1 MDGGGGGGGGGDKG
15 IRSKSSAVT
24 ANGNEEEEPVNDI
37 NKRSWDQ
44 REALSG
50 EPRCVVCGHYGEYIC
65 DETDDIF
72 SLECKQTLLCRIAN
86 SRLPVGLLHPTRLL
100 PTTTTSDECFYV
112 RDSDEKSK
120 SESESESQ
128 FLTMEDGGGGGGGD
142 KGIRSKSLAVTAN
155 GNDEEEP
162 VNDINKKSWEQ
173 REALP
178 GEPHC
183 VVCGHYGEY
192 ICDETDDIFILECK
206 QTLLCRIANSRLPV
220 GLLYPTRLLPTTTT
234 SDECFY
240 VRDSDEKSKSE
251 SESQF
256 LTNHPSELLRRKLK
270 INVRGDFVPT
280 PILSFASC
288 NLPHKLLQNI
298 EAAGYEMPTPVQNT
312 SCFGWQKPACFSR
325 HWFRENCFIFGS

>member
-1 MDGGGGGGGGGDKG
+1 MEDGGGGGEGDKG

-24 ANGNEEEEPVNDI
+24 ANGNEEEEPVSYDAVNDI
-37 NKRSWDQ
+37 NKRSWEQ
-44 REALSG
+44 REALPG

-72 SLECKQTLLCRIAN
+72 ILECKQTLLCRIAN

-128 FLTMEDGGGGGGGD
+128 FLT
-142 KGIRSKSLAVTAN
+142 
-155 GNDEEEP
+155 
-162 VNDINKKSWEQ
+162 
-173 REALP
+173 
-178 GEPHC
+178 
-183 VVCGHYGEY
+183 
-192 ICDETDDIFILECK
+192 
-206 QTLLCRIANSRLPV
+206 
-220 GLLYPTRLLPTTTT
+220 
-234 SDECFY
+234 
-240 VRDSDEKSKSE
+240 
-251 SESQF
+251 
-256 LTNHPSELLRRKLK
+256 NHPSELLRRKLK

-298 EAAGYEMPTPVQNT
+298 EVAGYEMPTPVQMQAILAALVGKNLLISVDT
-312 SCFGWQKPACFSR
+312 GSGKTASFFVLVISYCANFDREKLLNQKKPLSMILTPT
-325 HWFRENCFIFGS
+325 RELVVIKDTQKMINKQSHTQ